1 MTSPQCLELQ
11 TNELL
16 NKAGRERWLL
26 ETQEQ
31 STELGNTEEKTTP
44 KERIELS
51 RELN

>member
-1 MTSPQCLELQ
+1 MASPQCLELQ

-31 STELGNTEEKTTP
+31 STELGKTEEQT
-44 KERIELS
+44 ERIELS
-51 RELN
+51 RELTVD